1 MTETISDYWFKL
13 QKLLKLDYK
22 KKKSYTMNIPDFISI
37 AYLLLFYSIV
47 LFIGVKTLTNSKFAF
62 PVLFFVPA
70 FIGIVV
76 FYIVLPIRLLNFIIS
91 QVILFFYLRNIKK
104 NTPSETV
111 IVTGKSEYKSPSFW
125 FNPNYDLDLIF
136 LLEYLKLKKEDFSI
150 YKNVDIKTLD
160 KVMSNNNIRT
170 VYIVGHG
177 RRHGF
182 VIDANT
188 TLDYCRYNDPKYKK
202 NFVYQIHCNS
212 QKGTSLVEYVVDEK
226 NREECLP
233 EHGYISNFTINQMF
247 IDKIIEYKNYGK
259 FLSFIANI
267 WYNFLALTV
276 PLFTFIIWMLIF
288 TKIIG

>member
-1 MTETISDYWFKL
+1 MTEKISDYWLKL
-13 QKLLKLDYK
+13 LRLLKLTDNK
-22 KKKSYTMNIPDFISI
+22 KKCYTMKKLDFIMI

-47 LFIGVKTLTNSKFAF
+47 MFIGVKTLTNSKFAF
-62 PVLFFVPA
+62 PVLFFVPTLIA
-70 FIGIVV
+70 IVV

-91 QVILFFYLRNIKK
+91 QVILFFYLRNIK
-104 NTPSETV
+104 NNIPSGTV

-150 YKNVDIKTLD
+150 YKNVDIETLD
-160 KVMSNNNIRT
+160 KIMSDNNIRT

-188 TLDYCRYNDPKYKK
+188 TVDYCRYNDPRYKK

-226 NREECLP
+226 NRKECLP
-233 EHGYISNFTINQMF
+233 EHGYISSLTINQMF

-259 FLSFIANI
+259 FFRKIAEI
-267 WYNFLALTV
+267 WYNFLPFLVLYFAL
-276 PLFTFIIWMLIF
+276 LLWILIF